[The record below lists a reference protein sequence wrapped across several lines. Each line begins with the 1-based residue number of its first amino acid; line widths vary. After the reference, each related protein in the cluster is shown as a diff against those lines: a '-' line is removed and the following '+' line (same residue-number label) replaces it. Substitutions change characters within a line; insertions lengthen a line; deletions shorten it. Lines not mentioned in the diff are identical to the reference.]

1 MSGELI
7 KLKIKAF
14 KDYDNGTGADL
25 YNLAYARSFGVK
37 VEDIPKGGRQIGK
50 VQELGLGYQGGVS
63 AFLTFAAVYKMD
75 LDAMAEA
82 VWASAPQEALDAAT
96 GMLSWVKK
104 KKRSTFG
111 LSDRTY
117 IACEVLKAAWRA
129 AHPATEAFWH
139 DMESAVRSAIGHPG
153 EAFRVRQLVVRK
165 DGTWMRIR
173 LPSGRYLCY
182 LNPEVD
188 QGGQISYMGVN
199 QYSRK
204 WTRLKSYGGKF
215 FENVCQ
221 AVARDDTRVYDVA
234 WLQMAFGRP
243 LTHMRSGVGLPRL
256 FPMRELIRFDGVVHE
271 GPQLHHP
278 DTPHTT
284 FNTKLAHHSR
294 RTVHQSLL
302 KLAQYAQLGAV
313 KRAAVGKRGGVLR
326 GMASGLAS
334 FVRLYVFHR
343 GFLCGSAGFLHCF
356 LVALES
362 FFRYA
367 ALAVDGDHLKKA
379 ASR

>member
-1 MSGELI
+1 MPTLTIAVLTLNEAEQIDACLRSAAFADQLLVIDSGSTDTTVALAQG
-7 KLKIKAF
+7 L
-14 KDYDNGTGADL
+14 GAEVHVHADWQGFAVQR
-25 YNLAYARSFGVK
+25 N
-37 VEDIPKGGRQIGK
+37 RQIAHTRSDW
-50 VQELGLGYQGGVS
+50 VL
-63 AFLTFAAVYKMD
+63 F
-75 LDAMAEA
+75 LDADE
-82 VWASAPQEALDAAT
+82 VIPPALAD
-96 GMLSWVKK
+96 
-104 KKRSTFG
+104 
-111 LSDRTY
+111 
-117 IACEVLKAAWRA
+117 E
-129 AHPATEAFWH
+129 
-139 DMESAVRSAIGHPG
+139 
-153 EAFRVRQLVVRK
+153 
-165 DGTWMRIR
+165 IR
-173 LPSGRYLCY
+173 
-182 LNPEVD
+182 
-188 QGGQISYMGVN
+188 
-199 QYSRK
+199 
-204 WTRLKSYGGKF
+204 
-215 FENVCQ
+215 Q
-221 AVARDDTRVYDVA
+221 AVTRDDTRVYDVA

-256 FPMRELIRFDGVVHE
+256 FPVRELIRFDGVVHE

-284 FNTKLAHHSR
+284 FNAKLAHYSR

-313 KRAAVGKRGGVLR
+313 KRAAAGKRGGVLR

-367 ALAVDGDHLKKA
+367 ALGVDRHSLDKA

>member
-1 MSGELI
+1 MPTLTIAVLTLNEAEQIDACLRSAAFADQLLVIDSGSTDATVAMAQGL
-7 KLKIKAF
+7 
-14 KDYDNGTGADL
+14 GAEVHVHADWQGFAVQR
-25 YNLAYARSFGVK
+25 N
-37 VEDIPKGGRQIGK
+37 RQIAHTRSDW
-50 VQELGLGYQGGVS
+50 VL
-63 AFLTFAAVYKMD
+63 F
-75 LDAMAEA
+75 LDADE
-82 VWASAPQEALDAAT
+82 VIPPALAD
-96 GMLSWVKK
+96 
-104 KKRSTFG
+104 
-111 LSDRTY
+111 
-117 IACEVLKAAWRA
+117 E
-129 AHPATEAFWH
+129 
-139 DMESAVRSAIGHPG
+139 
-153 EAFRVRQLVVRK
+153 
-165 DGTWMRIR
+165 IR
-173 LPSGRYLCY
+173 
-182 LNPEVD
+182 
-188 QGGQISYMGVN
+188 
-199 QYSRK
+199 
-204 WTRLKSYGGKF
+204 
-215 FENVCQ
+215 Q

-284 FNTKLAHHSR
+284 FNTKLAHYSR

-313 KRAAVGKRGGVLR
+313 KRAAAGKRGGVLR

-367 ALAVDGDHLKKA
+367 ALAVDGDQLKKA